1 MEYLMPNNDEYI
13 HFKASSI
20 ETIDTRLYEWVH
32 NSLDI
37 HTKTNK
43 GIYKVPVLWLG
54 SERVWQIKKDVRIR
68 DKVGKLIL
76 PLITVNRSSMVKDP
90 NFKGAYQANLLEVDD
105 YRGGTVPVDSRI
117 NQDKTQN
124 FQSSTAQQNSKNKQ
138 QTGKVDEN
146 NQIIYETYN
155 TPIPVYVTMTYSI
168 TLRTEYQQQMND
180 LMQPFLTRTG
190 QINSFIFQNDG
201 HRYEAFI
208 QQDFSMNNN
217 TANIGEDERM
227 FETKVDI
234 KVLGHLNGEGY
245 SRKKPDLARRENQ
258 VKVRITGERRIIG
271 DQIPWKKKDK
281 DYRD

>member
-1 MEYLMPNNDEYI
+1 MEYLMPNKDEYI

-20 ETIDTRLYEWVH
+20 ETIDTGLYEWVH

-124 FQSSTAQQNSKNKQ
+124 FQSSIAQQNSKNKQ

-227 FETKVDI
+227 FETKIDI

-271 DQIPWKKKDK
+271 DRIPWKKKDK

>member
-1 MEYLMPNNDEYI
+1 MPSNDEYI
-13 HFKASSI
+13 HFQASTI
-20 ETIDTRLYEWVH
+20 ETIDTGLFEWVDGD
-32 NSLDI
+32 LDV
-37 HTKTNK
+37 HTRTNR

-54 SERVWQIKKDVRIR
+54 TERVWQIKKDARIR

-76 PLITVNRSSMVKDP
+76 PLITINRSSMTKDP
-90 NFKGAYQANLLEVDD
+90 NFKGAYQANVLEVDD
-105 YRGGTVPVDSRI
+105 YKGGSVPVDSRI

-124 FQSSTAQQNSKNKQ
+124 FQSSIVQQDSKNKQ

-155 TPIPVYVTMTYSI
+155 SPIPVYVTMVYSI

-180 LMQPFLTRTG
+180 LMQPFITRTG
-190 QINSFIFQNDG
+190 QINSFIFQKDG

-217 TANIGEDERM
+217 AANIGEDERM
-227 FETKVDI
+227 FETKIDI

>member
-1 MEYLMPNNDEYI
+1 MPSKDEYI
-13 HFKASSI
+13 HFQASTI
-20 ETIDTRLYEWVH
+20 ETIDTGLYEWVD
-32 NSLDI
+32 NSLDV

-54 SERVWQIKKDVRIR
+54 SERVWQVKKDVRIR

-90 NFKGAYQANLLEVDD
+90 NFKGSYQANIPEDPD
-105 YRGGTVPVDSRI
+105 YRGGAVPVGSVI

-124 FQSSTAQQNSKNKQ
+124 FQSTIKQRELNNAQ
-138 QTGKVDEN
+138 QTGKLEEN
-146 NQIIYETYN
+146 NQVIYDTYN
-155 TPIPVYVTMTYSI
+155 SPIPVYVTMTYSI

-180 LMQPFLTRTG
+180 LLQPFITRTG
-190 QINSFIFQNDG
+190 QINSFVFDNNG

-217 TANIGEDERM
+217 TTNVGEDERM

-234 KVLGHLNGEGY
+234 KVLGYLNGEGY
-245 SRKKPDLARRENQ
+245 SRKKPSLARRENQ
-258 VKVRITGERRIIG
+258 VKIRITGERRIIG

>member
-1 MEYLMPNNDEYI
+1 MPNKDEYI

-20 ETIDTRLYEWVH
+20 ETIDTGLYEWVH

-124 FQSSTAQQNSKNKQ
+124 FQSSIAQQNSKNKQ

-227 FETKVDI
+227 FETKIDI

-271 DQIPWKKKDK
+271 DRIPWKKKDK